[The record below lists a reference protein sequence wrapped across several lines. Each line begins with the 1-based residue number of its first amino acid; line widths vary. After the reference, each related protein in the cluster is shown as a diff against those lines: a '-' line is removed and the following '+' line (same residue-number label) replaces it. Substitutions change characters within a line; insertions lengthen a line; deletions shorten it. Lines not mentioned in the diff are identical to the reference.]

1 MQTDFTWHA
10 KGEMENRV
18 SSDSKFWNEE
28 VGTMQGEM
36 ENTIFVE
43 GGETGQTTAIHDVW
57 KCSSDF
63 V

>member
-1 MQTDFTWHA
+1 
-10 KGEMENRV
+10 MENRV
-18 SSDSKFWNEE
+18 SSDSKFCNDE

-36 ENTIFVE
+36 ENTIFVK
-43 GGETGQTTAIHDVW
+43 GGETGQTTAIHDVG